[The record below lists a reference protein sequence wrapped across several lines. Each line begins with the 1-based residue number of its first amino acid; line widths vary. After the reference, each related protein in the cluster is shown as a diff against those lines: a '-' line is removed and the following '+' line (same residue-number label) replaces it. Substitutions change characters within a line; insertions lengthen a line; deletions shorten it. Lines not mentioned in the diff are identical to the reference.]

1 MTVRFVREDGERDL
15 SIGILSL
22 GLEDQNHVT
31 ATRSHRWHVRNC
43 GWLIGPALSDFLV
56 T

>member
-1 MTVRFVREDGERDL
+1 MKIKVKLTLREDGERSSRL
-15 SIGILSL
+15 V

-31 ATRSHRWHVRNC
+31 ATRSNRWHVRNC